1 MTTYF
6 SLHNLATVAK
16 EHPETK
22 GWRISMTDVDMGT
35 EGDQFGTILE
45 YSVCK
50 AVISTDNTR
59 LQVFVVDEHLR
70 YSNWEMIQQLR
81 DHINPNAITGLNL
94 LFEAQI
100 IPPSDDYGDID
111 DYIIKTMNHYIKN
124 ALASLYRELPVD
136 SRQNDIFKEI
146 LEASAIEADTAD
158 SARELIT
165 HYSGKSVTLR
175 EIHRWEYLYD
185 VFPIASTINII
196 KELKKLTETRGY
208 GHQVGYAR
216 YYMGLIE
223 LAQRDLSI
231 QEMNC
236 FLKYELDDTDISV
249 TQSTFAHG
257 FRNSSIDTCD
267 NRYVIATETHI
278 QELEEKFLERMAEE
292 RRGSVLVIEPSKI
305 TPKIRSDVNSG
316 DYQIAIKASVTP
328 SLW

>member
-22 GWRISMTDVDMGT
+22 GWRISMTDVDMST
-35 EGDQFGTILE
+35 EGDQFGIILE

-50 AVISTDNTR
+50 AVISTNNTR

-70 YSNWEMIQQLR
+70 YLNWEMIQQLR
-81 DHINPNAITGLNL
+81 DHINPNDITGLNL

-100 IPPSDDYGDID
+100 IPPSDYYGDND
-111 DYIIKTMNHYIKN
+111 DYIMLTMNRYIKN

-136 SRQNDIFKEI
+136 SRQNGIFKEI
-146 LEASAIEADTAD
+146 LEASAIEADTVD

-165 HYSGKSVTLR
+165 HYSGKRVTLR
-175 EIHRWEYLYD
+175 GIWGVGD

-196 KELKKLTETRGY
+196 KELKKLTETSQY
-208 GHQVGYAR
+208 NHQGYAR

-257 FRNSSIDTCD
+257 FRNSSINNGD
-267 NRYVIATETHI
+267 NRYVIATETLI
-278 QELEEKFLERMAEE
+278 QALEEKFLERMAEE
-292 RRGSVLVIEPSKI
+292 RGGSVLVIEPRKI
-305 TPKIRSDVNSG
+305 TPKVRSDVNSG
-316 DYQIAIKASVTP
+316 NYQIAIKASVTP
-328 SLW
+328 SSW

>member
-22 GWRISMTDVDMGT
+22 EWRISMTDVDMST
-35 EGDQFGTILE
+35 EGDQFGIILE
-45 YSVCK
+45 YLVCK
-50 AVISTDNTR
+50 AVISTNNTR

-70 YSNWEMIQQLR
+70 YLNWEMIQQLR
-81 DHINPNAITGLNL
+81 DHINPNDITGLNL

-100 IPPSDDYGDID
+100 IPPSDYYGDND
-111 DYIIKTMNHYIKN
+111 GYIMLTMNRYIKN

-146 LEASAIEADTAD
+146 LEASAIEADTVD

-175 EIHRWEYLYD
+175 GIWGVDD

-196 KELKKLTETRGY
+196 KELKKLTETRQY
-208 GHQVGYAR
+208 NYQGYAR

-236 FLKYELDDTDISV
+236 FLKYELDDTDIS
-249 TQSTFAHG
+249 TTESTFAHG
-257 FRNSSIDTCD
+257 FRNSSINNDN
-267 NRYVIATETHI
+267 NRYVIATETLI
-278 QELEEKFLERMAEE
+278 QALEEKFLERMAEE
-292 RRGSVLVIEPSKI
+292 RGGSVLVIEPRKI
-305 TPKIRSDVNSG
+305 TPKVRSDVNSG
-316 DYQIAIKASVTP
+316 NYQIAIKASVTP
-328 SLW
+328 SSW